1 MSPELIH
8 SNCYTTFSD
17 IFSFG
22 ISMWECFTYGEIP
35 WKNLTDNQVSQS
47 QWKSSEKKKKFLLQD
62 Y

>member
-8 SNCYTTFSD
+8 FHRYTTASD

-35 WKNLTDNQVSQS
+35 WKDLTNDQVR
-47 QWKSSEKKKKFLLQD
+47 
-62 Y
+62 